1 MLGKE
6 ILTIG
11 VVSILLSNTLL
22 FAEGNA
28 CQGNCFAIL
37 DQPRN
42 EVSDIKKID
51 EHDRSFIHLLD
62 ADPFTD
68 LSNTLLFAEGNACQ
82 GNCFAILDQPRNQ
95 VLVVKKIDEHDR
107 SFIQLLDADPFTDL
121 PPHKIMEEEVIDET
135 FDEELVVTEVIV
147 STSEKIE
154 DVILDKSLLK
164 DSLYYCENEKKA
176 QFNEF
181 DESYQ
186 CV

>member
-11 VVSILLSNTLL
+11 IVSTLLSNTLL

-37 DQPRN
+37 DQPRDQ
-42 EVSDIKKID
+42 VSDVKKID

-68 LSNTLLFAEGNACQ
+68 F
-82 GNCFAILDQPRNQ
+82 
-95 VLVVKKIDEHDR
+95 
-107 SFIQLLDADPFTDL
+107 
-121 PPHKIMEEEVIDET
+121 PPHKIMEPERCIVDEEVIDET
-135 FDEELVVTEVIV
+135 VDEELVVTELIV
-147 STSEKIE
+147 STFEKIE
-154 DVILDKSLLK
+154 DVILDKPILK

-181 DESYQ
+181 TDLYQ

>member
-42 EVSDIKKID
+42 
-51 EHDRSFIHLLD
+51 
-62 ADPFTD
+62 
-68 LSNTLLFAEGNACQ
+68 
-82 GNCFAILDQPRNQ
+82 Q
-95 VLVVKKIDEHDR
+95 VLDVKKIDEHDR
-107 SFIQLLDADPFTDL
+107 SFIQLLDADPFTDF
-121 PPHKIMEEEVIDET
+121 PPHKIMEEEVIYEEVI
-135 FDEELVVTEVIV
+135 DEELVVRELID

-154 DVILDKSLLK
+154 NVILDKSPLK
-164 DSLYYCENEKKA
+164 DSLYYCENETTP

-181 DESYQ
+181 TDLYQ

>member
-11 VVSILLSNTLL
+11 IVSTL
-22 FAEGNA
+22 
-28 CQGNCFAIL
+28 
-37 DQPRN
+37 
-42 EVSDIKKID
+42 
-51 EHDRSFIHLLD
+51 
-62 ADPFTD
+62 

-107 SFIQLLDADPFTDL
+107 SFIQLLDAEPFTNF
-121 PPHKIMEEEVIDET
+121 PPHKIMEEEVIYEEVT
-135 FDEELVVTEVIV
+135 YEEVIDEELVVRELID
-147 STSEKIE
+147 STFEKIE
-154 DVILDKSLLK
+154 NVILDKSPLK
-164 DSLYYCENEKKA
+164 DSLYYCENETTP

-181 DESYQ
+181 TDLYQ